1 MVDKDR
7 IFTLI
12 NVINEN
18 LDYINQKNITSVD
31 KFKKSKDDYYSSS
44 MALFTI
50 QNKLIELAEELLDSL
65 NKDYYPKKYLDII
78 NKLFEEKIISDKIFS
93 KFKTFIEYRNE
104 IAHEY
109 EGISENEI
117 FWCIQN
123 LDFIKDFFK
132 IIKERLLK

>member
-31 KFKKSKDDYYSSS
+31 KLKKSKDDYYSSS